1 MYIHLLSLNVSYLLI
16 ASTRYCCVWDEI
28 IKYNNWMI
36 TNLGTELLFIVLLTL
51 RFQVSWA
58 IYKADAALNS
68 GDVWDLVFLSK
79 KVGVRIVNDT
89 QKKRPN
95 TGSNALNFT
104 AANSEY
110 TAIVFE
116 ILLIVTLHYVSIC
129 RLKLHKLLI
138 VMYRHLSWS
147 FLNSIKNI
155 VRY

>member
-1 MYIHLLSLNVSYLLI
+1 
-16 ASTRYCCVWDEI
+16 
-28 IKYNNWMI
+28 MI

-104 AANSEY
+104 TANSEY
-110 TAIVFE
+110 TAIVLE
-116 ILLIVTLHYVSIC
+116 IYIAAVLALYVIILLIVTLHYVS
-129 RLKLHKLLI
+129 KN
-138 VMYRHLSWS
+138 YWS
-147 FLNSIKNI
+147 VIGNQTKQFLFGTPGTLTSQ
-155 VRY
+155 